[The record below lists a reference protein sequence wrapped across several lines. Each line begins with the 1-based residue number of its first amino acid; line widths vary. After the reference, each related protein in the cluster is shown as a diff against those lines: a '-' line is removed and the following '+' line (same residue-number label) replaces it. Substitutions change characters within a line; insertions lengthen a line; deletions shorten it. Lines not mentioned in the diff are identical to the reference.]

1 MPLISLR
8 GISKHYGGD
17 DGTPR
22 AEVLHDIDLEIDAGE
37 FVAIVGASGSGKSTL
52 MHILGCMDRPSSGQY
67 LFNGED
73 VATLDSDQ
81 LAALRREAFGFVF
94 QAYHLIPTESARENV
109 EVPALY
115 AGMNETSRQTRAT
128 ELLQR
133 LGLED
138 HLDNRPSQL
147 SGGQQQR
154 VSIARALINGG
165 QVILAD
171 EPTGALDSETGE
183 EVMDLLT
190 DLAAKGHTVILITH
204 DYKLAARSQRVIE
217 IQDGRMVGDRREL
230 RQGMR
235 CNEGMRCKTETASR
249 RRGDDSS
256 PRPTYNHHS
265 AQLREELRDA
275 CRAAWRVL
283 LINRART
290 LLTLLGI
297 IIGVAS
303 VVIMLAVGE
312 GAKRAVMVQL
322 NALGPNMLH
331 VGPTSPKTG
340 GPRGVITDGDIAAIA
355 QLPEVR
361 RVMAV
366 VRDMALVRYGAVSH
380 NYRVLAATEV
390 MPEINRW
397 PLAQGRFYTSEEN
410 RNVAPVVV
418 LGQLAYRRFFPDN
431 TDPLGQQ
438 ILINEAPY
446 EIIGVLSEKGAESG
460 FSDHDRRLYVPRR
473 TGMVRLFPARRNE
486 SYLVVEV
493 VSSDLVQQAEQRL
506 EALLLERHGRED
518 FWLNN
523 AAARH
528 QAMLATRNNMTL
540 MLALIAAISLLV
552 GGIGVMNV
560 MLMTVRERVRE
571 IGIRIATG
579 AHQRDI
585 LRQFIT
591 EAALVSLLGGAIGA
605 TLSLV
610 IIAVLALVGVPVALS
625 LSALLG
631 AVICAVVVGV
641 VFGLMPARQAA
652 RLDPV
657 VALAGE

>member
-1 MPLISLR
+1 MTPLISLR
-8 GISKHYGGD
+8 GISKHYGGEN
-17 DGTPR
+17 GTPR
-22 AEVLHDIDLEIDAGE
+22 VEVLHGIDLEIDAGE

-52 MHILGCMDRPSSGQY
+52 MHILGCLDRPSSGQF

-109 EVPALY
+109 EVPAFY
-115 AGMNETSRQTRAT
+115 AGMNETSRQARAT
-128 ELLQR
+128 ELLQH
-133 LGLED
+133 LGLGD
-138 HLDNRPSQL
+138 RLDSRPSQL

-154 VSIARALINGG
+154 VSVARALINGG

-171 EPTGALDSETGE
+171 EPTGALDSETGD
-183 EVMDLLT
+183 EVMDLLAN
-190 DLAAKGHTVILITH
+190 LAAKGHTVILITH

-217 IQDGRMVGDRREL
+217 IQDGRIVGGRRDSCEGYCENTKPDRGARD
-230 RQGMR
+230 
-235 CNEGMRCKTETASR
+235 
-249 RRGDDSS
+249 DDSPS
-256 PRPTYNHHS
+256 RPTCNHRD
-265 AQLREELRDA
+265 AQLGEELRDA

-303 VVIMLAVGE
+303 VAVMLAVGE
-312 GAKRAVMVQL
+312 GTKREVMAQL
-322 NALGPNMLH
+322 NAMGPNMIH
-331 VGPTSPKTG
+331 VGSATPKTG
-340 GPRGVITDGDIAAIA
+340 GARGVITEADIAAIA
-355 QLPEVR
+355 QMPEVR
-361 RVMAV
+361 RVMPV
-366 VRDMALVRYGAVSH
+366 LRETALVRHGAISR
-380 NYRVLAATEV
+380 NYKIWATTEV
-390 MPEINRW
+390 VPEMNRW
-397 PLAQGRFYTSEEN
+397 PVAQGRFYTAEEN

-418 LGQLAYRRFFPDN
+418 LGHLAYQRFFPN
-431 TDPLGQQ
+431 NADPLGQK
-438 ILINEAPY
+438 ILIKEAPY
-446 EIIGVLSEKGAESG
+446 EIIGVMSEKGAESG
-460 FSDHDRRLYVPRR
+460 FSNHDERLYVPRR
-473 TGMVRLFPARRNE
+473 TGMVRVFPAQRNK
-486 SYLVVEV
+486 SNLVVEV
-493 VSSDLVQQAEQRL
+493 VSSNQVQQTEEKL
-506 EALLLERHGRED
+506 GALLLERHGRDD

-523 AAARH
+523 AASRH
-528 QAMLATRNNMTL
+528 QAKLATRNSMTL

-571 IGIRIATG
+571 IGIRMATG
-579 AHQRDI
+579 ARQRDI

-610 IIAVLALVGVPVALS
+610 IIAVLALADVPVALS

-631 AVICAVVVGV
+631 AVICAVAIGV

-657 VALAGE
+657 VALAAE